1 MSSEVTTA
9 VRRIV
14 VLGGG
19 SAGWLTA
26 ATLAAELGGDGP
38 DALQITL
45 IESPDVPAIGVGE
58 GTWPTMRA
66 TLQRIG
72 ISEVDLIRECDA
84 SFKQGSCFDGWL
96 HGGASDRYY
105 HPFTLPHRFGDVDLA
120 GAWLQGGREQG
131 FAESVGAQP
140 HLCDAHLAPKQ
151 TTTPDFGGVMNY
163 GYHFDAVKLGHLLR
177 RHATT
182 VLGVRHVVDHFTA
195 VRSHE
200 NGDIAALATR
210 AHGDLEGDLFIDCS
224 GLACLLLGQHYG
236 VGWRSEKGVLF
247 NDSALAIQ
255 VPHADAQAPLASA
268 TIATAH
274 AEGWTWDIGL
284 PTRRGIGLVY
294 SSSHTDDAGAER
306 ALSAYLERCGL
317 AQAAAAPRR
326 IRFSPGYREHFWHRN
341 CVAVGLSAGFIEPL
355 EASALALVELSAA
368 FIRDE
373 MPANRADMDLIAQRF
388 NDAFAYRWS
397 RIIDFLKLH
406 YVLSRRDDA
415 DYWRDHREVGTQ
427 PQSLRDLLQLWAHRA
442 PSRNDFYR
450 NEEVFPSAS
459 YQYVLYGMQ
468 FKPTVRPLRANQLAA
483 AEAGMKDVPTISRRL
498 LGAMPRHRDLIQH
511 IREHGMPAATS

>member
-1 MSSEVTTA
+1 MNAQLTTA

-26 ATLAAELGGDGP
+26 ATLAAELGGDAP
-38 DALQITL
+38 DALQVTL
-45 IESPDVPAIGVGE
+45 IESPDVPSIGVGE

-66 TLQRIG
+66 TLRRIG
-72 ISEVDLIRECDA
+72 LSEVDLVRECDA
-84 SFKQGSCFDGWL
+84 AFKQGSRFDGWL
-96 HGGASDRYY
+96 HGGQGDRYY
-105 HPFTLPHRFGDVDLA
+105 HPFTLPHGYGDAELA
-120 GAWLQGGREQG
+120 GAWLQGGCDQA
-131 FAESVGAQP
+131 FAESTGPQP
-140 HLCDAHLAPKQ
+140 HLCNAHLAPKQ
-151 TTTPDFGGVMNY
+151 TTTPDFGGVVNY

-195 VRSHE
+195 VRAHE

-210 AHGDLEGDLFIDCS
+210 EHGDIEGDLFIDCS
-224 GLACLLLGQHYG
+224 GLASLLLGKHFG
-236 VGWRSEKGVLF
+236 VPFRSEKGVLF
-247 NDSALAIQ
+247 NDSALAVQ
-255 VPHADAQAPLASA
+255 VPHADARAPLASA
-268 TIATAH
+268 TVATAH

-294 SSSHTDDAGAER
+294 SSGHTDEAAAER
-306 ALSAYLERCGL
+306 ALLGYLKRSGL
-317 AQAAAAPRR
+317 DHADVSLRR
-326 IRFSPGYREHFWHRN
+326 LRFSPGYREQFWHRN
-341 CVAVGLSAGFIEPL
+341 CVAVGLAAGFIEPL

-373 MPANRADMDLIAQRF
+373 IPAHRADMDLVAKRF

-415 DYWRDHREVGTQ
+415 DYWHDHRKAATQ
-427 PQSLRDLLQLWAHRA
+427 PESLRDLLQLWQHRV
-442 PSRNDFYR
+442 PSHNDFYR
-450 NEEVFPSAS
+450 VEEVFPAAS

-468 FKPTVRPLRANQLAA
+468 FKPALRALRAQQLAK
-483 AEAGMKDVPTISRRL
+483 AEGCIKEVATMTRRL
-498 LGAMPRHRDLIQH
+498 LGGLPRHRDLIQH
-511 IREHGMPAATS
+511 IHAHGIAAA

>member
-1 MSSEVTTA
+1 MSSEVTRA

-45 IESPDVPAIGVGE
+45 IESPDVPSIGVGE

-66 TLQRIG
+66 TLHRIG
-72 ISEVDLIRECDA
+72 LSEVDLVRECDA
-84 SFKQGSCFDGWL
+84 SFKQGSRFDGWL
-96 HGGASDRYY
+96 HGGAGDRYY
-105 HPFTLPHRFGDVDLA
+105 HPFTLPHRHGDVDLA

-151 TTTPDFGGVMNY
+151 TTTPDFDGVMNY
-163 GYHFDAVKLGHLLR
+163 GYHFDAVKLGLLLR

-182 VLGVRHVVDHFTA
+182 VLGVRHVVDHFTE

-210 AHGDLEGDLFIDCS
+210 EHGDLAGDLFIDCS

-236 VGWRSEKGVLF
+236 VGLRSEQGVLF

-294 SSSHTDDAGAER
+294 SSSHTDDAAAER
-306 ALSAYLERCGL
+306 ALSGYLERCGL
-317 AQAAAAPRR
+317 AQAGAALRR

-341 CVAVGLSAGFIEPL
+341 CVAVGLAAGFIEPL

-373 MPANRADMDLIAQRF
+373 MPTHRADMDLVARRF
-388 NDAFAYRWS
+388 NDAFAYRWA

-415 DYWRDHREVGTQ
+415 DYWREHRALATQ
-427 PQSLRDLLQLWAHRA
+427 PDSLRELLQLWRHRA

-450 NEEVFPSAS
+450 VEEVFPAAS

-468 FKPTVRPLRANQLAA
+468 FKPASRALRPDRLSAA
-483 AEAGMKDVPTISRRL
+483 QSCMKDVTTITRRL
-498 LGAMPRHRDLIQH
+498 LGGLPRHRDLIQH
-511 IREHGMPAATS
+511 IRAHGMPLAA